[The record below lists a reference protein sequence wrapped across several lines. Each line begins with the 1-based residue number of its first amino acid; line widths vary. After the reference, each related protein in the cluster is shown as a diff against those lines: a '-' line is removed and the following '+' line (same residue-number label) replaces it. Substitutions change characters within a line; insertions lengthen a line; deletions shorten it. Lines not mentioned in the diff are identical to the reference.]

1 MDKPATDD
9 AWSGLSCV
17 ESRLSRESPV
27 SSMARIKLGLGPRC
41 LEVEGEEEFVREM
54 LDRYEALLDP
64 ASPVAGDVSG
74 EPGRSD
80 GVELG
85 SFGEF
90 IQKLPSSA
98 TEVDRMLA
106 AGFWVQRR
114 SADDAF
120 ATAEA
125 SRRLA
130 EQGIKLGN
138 PSQCVRQSLAA
149 RRVFAVQ
156 RGRFR
161 VSQTGRQHLRQLVG
175 TEFIPE

>member
-1 MDKPATDD
+1 
-9 AWSGLSCV
+9 
-17 ESRLSRESPV
+17 
-27 SSMARIKLGLGPRC
+27 MARIKLDLGPRC
-41 LEVEGEEEFVREM
+41 LEIEGNEDFVREM

-64 ASPVAGDVSG
+64 PSAAAADAAG
-74 EPGRSD
+74 EPGRGD
-80 GVELG
+80 GAGLG

-90 IQKLPSSA
+90 IQKLPTSA

-161 VSQTGRQHLRQLVG
+161 VSQSGRHHLRQLVG
-175 TEFIPE
+175 AEAIPE

>member
-1 MDKPATDD
+1 
-9 AWSGLSCV
+9 
-17 ESRLSRESPV
+17 
-27 SSMARIKLGLGPRC
+27 MARIKLDLGPRC
-41 LEVEGEEEFVREM
+41 LEIEGSEAFVREM
-54 LDRYEALLDP
+54 LERYETLLDP
-64 ASPVAGDVSG
+64 PPAAAGDHAG
-74 EPGRSD
+74 EPGRGD
-80 GVELG
+80 TAELG
-85 SFGEF
+85 TFGEF
-90 IQKLPSSA
+90 IQKLPVSA

-125 SRRLA
+125 SRRLT

-161 VSQTGRQHLRQLVG
+161 VSQSGRQHLRQLVG
-175 TEFIPE
+175 AEVIPE

>member
-1 MDKPATDD
+1 MDKPATDG
-9 AWSGLSCV
+9 AWRGLSNA
-17 ESRLSRESPV
+17 EPGLSREPSL
-27 SSMARIKLGLGPRC
+27 SNMARIKLSLGPRG
-41 LEVEGEEEFVREM
+41 LEVEGDEEFVREM

-64 ASPVAGDVSG
+64 ASSAAGDTPSD
-74 EPGRSD
+74 PGRGD
-80 GVELG
+80 GADLG

-175 TEFIPE
+175 GEIIPE